1 MHCVVL
7 VTFARE
13 PRKEKK
19 PLFKQ
24 THMVTFHIITS
35 LGVVAGGISRGF
47 AAGDGSAVKSHST
60 TLQRLRRQISHDYYT
75 NLVPRAFPLK
85 NGWGGKRP
93 WHRLVTCPLVHPKIL
108 GVIN

>member
-1 MHCVVL
+1 MSLQALVVASKTL
-7 VTFARE
+7 GPSQELEFMGIVLDSIRMEARRPDDKLNRARE
-13 PRKEKK
+13 I
-19 PLFKQ
+19 L
-24 THMVTFHIITS
+24 
-35 LGVVAGGISRGF
+35 
-47 AAGDGSAVKSHST
+47 
-60 TLQRLRRQISHDYYT
+60 

>member
-1 MHCVVL
+1 MIRQKNCLLCKTLWNGIHFRFRIQNL
-7 VTFARE
+7 HKHDQTGTFFIFWIHA
-13 PRKEKK
+13 
-19 PLFKQ
+19 
-24 THMVTFHIITS
+24 
-35 LGVVAGGISRGF
+35 
-47 AAGDGSAVKSHST
+47 
-60 TLQRLRRQISHDYYT
+60 

>member
-1 MHCVVL
+1 MSGMEGGEDWSKL
-7 VTFARE
+7 G
-13 PRKEKK
+13 
-19 PLFKQ
+19 
-24 THMVTFHIITS
+24 S
-35 LGVVAGGISRGF
+35 LGGRVSTLALIRRL
-47 AAGDGSAVKSHST
+47 DAVN
-60 TLQRLRRQISHDYYT
+60 RLFGWSKFQP